1 MEEAIYSATGGRKT
15 ATAFVKM
22 IPGSG
27 KIIVN
32 GRDAAEYF
40 GRDTSVM
47 LIERPLRLT
56 NTLGKFDIFAN
67 VRGGGLSGQAGAICL
82 AIAKA
87 LLTSDENLKKPL
99 RSAGFLTRDTRM
111 KERKKYGLAGARK
124 KYQHSKR

>member
-56 NTLGKFDIFAN
+56 NT
-67 VRGGGLSGQAGAICL
+67 
-82 AIAKA
+82 
-87 LLTSDENLKKPL
+87 
-99 RSAGFLTRDTRM
+99 
-111 KERKKYGLAGARK
+111 
-124 KYQHSKR
+124 

>member
-1 MEEAIYSATGGRKT
+1 VEEAIYSATGGRKT

>member
-1 MEEAIYSATGGRKT
+1 
-15 ATAFVKM
+15 
-22 IPGSG
+22 
-27 KIIVN
+27 
-32 GRDAAEYF
+32 
-40 GRDTSVM
+40 M